1 MHSMLFSV
9 LAFAALLLPTQALY
23 FYIDGPSQ
31 KCFFEE
37 LPKDTLVVGEYL
49 LSPICLQ
56 PSNNLN
62 SGHYTATQWNEQ
74 SRRYEANPDMG
85 LYISVDEIFDNDHR
99 IVSQRGNSQGRFTFS
114 AADSGDH
121 RICFTPTNVP
131 SAQGWLAGGSSA
143 GNIKLEVDM
152 AIGET
157 SRIESDDK
165 HKITDIVSKVKDLNA
180 RLSDIRKEQVFQRE
194 REAEFRNMSEHTNAR
209 VVRWT
214 LVQLAILGVTCA
226 WQLSHLRNFFI
237 KQKLT

>member
-37 LPKDTLVVGEYL
+37 LPKDTLVV
-49 LSPICLQ
+49 
-56 PSNNLN
+56 
-62 SGHYTATQWNEQ
+62 GHYTATQWNEQ

-214 LVQLAILGVTCA
+214 LVQLV
-226 WQLSHLRNFFI
+226 
-237 KQKLT
+237 